1 MAPKISGTNVLD
13 TLLKDQPLDFFI
25 LFSSTLALTG
35 VFGQCDYCA
44 ANAYV
49 DAFAGSRRARTG
61 ANVVAIDWD
70 VTSWEHWQED
80 AMTVAPELQAQ
91 IREVRAR
98 YGTTA
103 SEAMRCLDIAL
114 ALESPQVI
122 VSARD
127 FMDFLAAQQAAQDG
141 GFLNQIASIG
151 RQAPGRDRESLSSD
165 YVPPTGEIE
174 IEIAGIW
181 QDLFGIGQIGAN
193 DDFFGLGGNSLV
205 AIQAISRL
213 RKEFDVDLPMSALFE
228 HPTVA
233 TLAAAILEARSQGD
247 DMLEMEQLLAEI
259 EDLTPEQVR
268 AALAEEQTESG
279 K

>member
-1 MAPKISGTNVLD
+1 
-13 TLLKDQPLDFFI
+13 
-25 LFSSTLALTG
+25 
-35 VFGQCDYCA
+35 
-44 ANAYV
+44 
-49 DAFAGSRRARTG
+49 
-61 ANVVAIDWD
+61 
-70 VTSWEHWQED
+70 
-80 AMTVAPELQAQ
+80 
-91 IREVRAR
+91 
-98 YGTTA
+98 
-103 SEAMRCLDIAL
+103 
-114 ALESPQVI
+114 VI

-127 FMDFLAAQQAAQDG
+127 LMEVLAAQQAAQDG
-141 GFLNQIASIG
+141 GLLNQIASIG
-151 RQAPGRDRESLSSD
+151 REAPGHGRESLSSD

-268 AALAEEQTESG
+268 VALAEEQTESG